1 MRIENYNNNSREPA
15 AAAPHRPQDD
25 TPVRYAIISDIHAN
39 LEALKAVLGEIE
51 RAGADRI
58 LSLGDA
64 VGYNPNPNE
73 CVSILRERGIPSLMG
88 NHDAVAAGLE
98 EPDDFNPV
106 ARRAILW
113 TRAAL
118 EEPHKKYLR
127 DQPECRTLPDGVG
140 LVHGSLIHRDHYL
153 LSRQEIERN
162 LVRMKASDPPI
173 RLLFFGH
180 THCQVGIV
188 TSGAEWIIARQKVL
202 RLEDEGY
209 YLVNPGSVG
218 QPRDQ
223 DPRAAF
229 LIYDTDARHVEF
241 FRTAY
246 DVDRCRRKILSLGLP
261 RELAERLSQGW

>member
-1 MRIENYNNNSREPA
+1 
-15 AAAPHRPQDD
+15 
-25 TPVRYAIISDIHAN
+25 VRYAIISDIHAN
-39 LEALKAVLGEIE
+39 LEALEAVLEEIE

-73 CVSILRERGIPSLMG
+73 CISILKERGIPSLMG

-106 ARRAILW
+106 ARRAVLW

-118 EEPHKKYLR
+118 EEPNKEYLR
-127 DQPECRTLPDGVG
+127 EQPESRMLVEGVG

-153 LSRQEIERN
+153 LSRQDIERN
-162 LVRMKASDPPI
+162 LVRMQASDPPI

-180 THCQVGIV
+180 THCQVGFAL
-188 TSGAEWIIARQKVL
+188 SGAEWVIARQRVL
-202 RLEDEGY
+202 RLEGDGY

-229 LIYDTDARHVEF
+229 VIYDTDARHVEF

-246 DVDRCRRKILSLGLP
+246 DIQTCRRKILSAGLP